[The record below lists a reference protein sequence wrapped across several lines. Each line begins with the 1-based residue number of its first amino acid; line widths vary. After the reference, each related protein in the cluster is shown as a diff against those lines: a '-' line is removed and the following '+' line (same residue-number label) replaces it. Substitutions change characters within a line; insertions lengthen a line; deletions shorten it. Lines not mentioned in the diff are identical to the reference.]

1 MKRQRAKEKYAAIPA
16 DKKSKL
22 NAKKR
27 ENYHRGKAEREA
39 VSMVVETP
47 VINQIDGSN
56 VDLNT
61 PDELGTD
68 NLDNSWLHH
77 NYSYAR
83 TAMDDIDATYALP
96 GRWKD

>member
-47 VINQIDGSN
+47 GKI
-56 VDLNT
+56 
-61 PDELGTD
+61 
-68 NLDNSWLHH
+68 
-77 NYSYAR
+77 
-83 TAMDDIDATYALP
+83 
-96 GRWKD
+96 